1 MEDKG
6 VRQDFSPEKFLDSL
20 MLKGVREILG
30 ESISLTDATYFQE
43 IGILKAWAN
52 RLCPLLLAEG
62 LPYLAS
68 QAGLYKVNEDDIHR
82 VADIMFDA
90 NTLDCLQR
98 DCEHLEKA
106 GVECPNSKFVPS
118 LH

>member
-1 MEDKG
+1 MGKERVQK
-6 VRQDFSPEKFLDSL
+6 DFSPEKFLDSVL
-20 MLKGVREILG
+20 LKGVREILG
-30 ESISLTDATYFQE
+30 ESTAITDATYFQE

-68 QAGLYKVNEDDIHR
+68 QAGLHQVNEDDIHR

-90 NTLDCLQR
+90 NTLDCLQMK
-98 DCEHLEKA
+98 CEHLEKA
-106 GVECPNSKFVPS
+106 GVECPNSRFVPRA
-118 LH
+118 